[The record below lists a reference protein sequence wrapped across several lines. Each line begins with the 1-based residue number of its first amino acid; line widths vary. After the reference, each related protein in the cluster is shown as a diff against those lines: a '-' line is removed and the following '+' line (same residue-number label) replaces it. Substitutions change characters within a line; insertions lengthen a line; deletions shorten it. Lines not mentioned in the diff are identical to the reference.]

1 MTRILALLACM
12 TLLASCSSTP
22 REPGTAPEIN
32 LTPGPTTSQ
41 ALFDAIAAH
50 DRALF
55 GAVFD
60 TCDVDKLGQLVTE
73 DFEFYHDKWGLT
85 ATTGAQFVESI
96 RNMCERQEQGIDF
109 RARRELVE
117 GSMAVYPLN
126 NYGAVQVG
134 VHRFYARVDGKPDR
148 LTETARFTN
157 VWKEENGTWR
167 VARVLSYDHRLAK

>member
-1 MTRILALLACM
+1 MIRLVALLAC
-12 TLLASCSSTP
+12 LAAVVSCSSTSRGP
-22 REPGTAPEIN
+22 ETAPQIN

-55 GAVFD
+55 GALFD
-60 TCDVDKLGQLVTE
+60 RCDVDAIEDLVTD

-96 RNMCERQEQGIDF
+96 RKLCERQQQGIDF
-109 RARRELVE
+109 RARRELVA

-126 NYGAVQVG
+126 KYGAVVG
-134 VHRFYARVDGKPDR
+134 VHRFYARVEGKDDK
-148 LTETARFTN
+148 LTETAKFTH
-157 VWKEENGTWR
+157 VWKEENGAWKI
-167 VARVLSYDHRLAK
+167 ARVLSYDHRLAE